1 MVKVIILKRVS
12 MFIVCFVLRKYIKKF
27 FGNFSGNLYI
37 YENILKL
44 MDEYFNK
51 VGDNVISRIGK

>member
-12 MFIVCFVLRKYIKKF
+12 MLFACFVLRKYTKKS
-27 FGNFSGNLYI
+27 FGNFSGNLYTH
-37 YENILKL
+37 ENIPKL

-51 VGDNVISRIGK
+51 AGDNVTSRIGK